1 MSYDVIERDG
11 VRLVLVPE
19 TDFKRL
25 CDAAEDLEDVRAYDA
40 AKAKAQEH
48 VPAALVDRILAGER
62 PIKVWREYRG
72 LTQQQ
77 LADATR
83 LSKPY
88 ISQIESGARE
98 PTVATVKA
106 LATALAVD
114 IDDLV

>member
-1 MSYDVIERDG
+1 MSYDIIERDG

-19 TDFKRL
+19 PDFERL
-25 CDAAEDLEDVRAYDA
+25 REAAEDLADVRAYDA
-40 AKAKAQEH
+40 AKAKTQEH
-48 VPAALVDRILAGER
+48 VPATVVDRILAGES
-62 PIKVWREYRG
+62 PVKVWREHRG
-72 LTQQQ
+72 RTQQQ
-77 LADATR
+77 LADAAG

-106 LATALAVD
+106 LAAALSVD